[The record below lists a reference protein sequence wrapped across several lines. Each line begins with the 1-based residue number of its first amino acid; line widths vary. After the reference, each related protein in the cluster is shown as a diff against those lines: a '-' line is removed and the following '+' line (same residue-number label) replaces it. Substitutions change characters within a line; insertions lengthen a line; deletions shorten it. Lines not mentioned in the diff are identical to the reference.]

1 MHTRF
6 TIHALVRL
14 LKAPTD
20 PPSPDGPFKIDIAN
34 DVWSDTSF
42 GAVKTAEVLVE
53 WLLASLARDG
63 RSSISNPKYWLLL
76 QQTLSSS
83 VSSARPWR
91 SWLLPLIYRNNLAG
105 IVKELISLSHVPDVD
120 LGGVY
125 APARVVLATLWPWA
139 EKRAGM
145 DALME
150 CLTAVLGVSVPWN
163 DDLAWICIMV
173 VESYRE
179 ALGKFGNK
187 KKLYTIFLSTHML
200 HWTRAL
206 SPFIASQ
213 SLNAQSSREDPS
225 SKTPKQ
231 LHDTLY
237 YAGIETLFSVEGLRQ
252 PLDTLLDALSHVC
265 TDHHGLSL
273 LPCLFAARLCAVNR
287 HRTTLFPSSSGS
299 ASPALAIREAVRADA
314 MEVWESCW
322 KVLLRD
328 TVTVDSGPQRKGAW
342 MALVGILDVI
352 EKERL
357 YTPHTTVGSGNRNT
371 VPGRDAESA
380 LREARELALVTVE
393 RAGQVCNSNDVSVVT
408 LAIDVLDVLVR
419 VEYELIGSETRRLL
433 GAIVSLAR
441 PLSMRTADAIERLL
455 SDLLEYHTKTRTVH
469 MYILTL
475 LTALSSLSLPDS
487 VSSQSLSIP
496 PHDVMFSPLRTH
508 LSSLTRALRTAL
520 TPVQSV
526 ELGPAVLEE
535 LTRVWKAYTAER
547 GRSRRGGKRR
557 KTDEGE
563 EIPTKG
569 HDDDDGTLRS
579 KCHSLAVGFAYVARV
594 SGAVL
599 ASLPPYAYV
608 PDTQN
613 QGVPW
618 DEVGKLGWDIAWE
631 CMRHGR
637 GESQEVAPQREDES
651 KRKRRKKRQ
660 RERERQGPDT
670 QGSDDV
676 VASAALRCLYDVR
689 ARLIRV
695 ASAPTPVTLGPSDVL
710 GSDEIEELLG
720 VVGDE
725 GTSAEL
731 VLEIVRTLFAQVSQT
746 RGSQHAQAGVITK
759 TSIDILIRHF
769 SPQSRWC
776 GSSAALTWEN
786 LGVALL
792 YVLADRWIGVIDAAA
807 PEEVLQRFICLLLT
821 IPLELPFGTTNELH
835 GQLGSHHD
843 ISPRDILLLVLRN
856 AQFWE
861 LPNMRG
867 AFLSFALK
875 QTSLLSSSCFLPGST
890 GTNGLDKLELLRAS
904 EVYTLLMYVPP
915 EYFTRA
921 SRMELVKRAVGGD
934 VAICSVLQVIS
945 GGGSADRSDR
955 EHLGKGKDMVDSP
968 QKSDAGYE
976 MDMDEE
982 DDSGVRML
990 RELCVHHLT
999 VFRAFLYRMGQFTNA
1014 LDCTTSRAYVEHLLQ
1029 SPSKLAMSPV
1039 ALTKET
1045 LNLVS
1050 FHLFTLLRAQNSEAS
1065 AAVAS
1070 ILSSLVA
1077 AQPFSDTLS
1086 QGLWQHVLTRS
1097 VVFRLIECLRE
1108 HHSPGSL
1115 ATVVVSALK
1124 TLYESFTPILVPD
1137 GGQSR
1142 TSGTLALSD
1151 HVEARSYALSFGQ
1164 WLGIDIT
1171 GSVAPIGIKLAT
1183 GVMRSPLRSP
1193 SLPVGTDRAAMCPRV
1208 LALLFEELRCFPNIS
1223 DSAYLETIAALYSIH
1238 GTEMEVRDALD
1249 MQVTKATAE
1258 LSVDSFAHLL
1268 SVIGEG
1274 IEDPWL
1280 PVGQCKSLIHLS
1292 TILLHDTPQ
1301 GTLKVVQVFVT
1312 RCLDAFNDQP
1322 HLYGGS
1328 TELKEHYLELI
1339 AKHCSDRPAAVR
1351 SADLGNIWSLLC
1363 KILSGSTDHDT
1374 ATSFATFHCIISIAG
1389 SLVRLRRDIVIH
1401 TLPHLAFVLHRLLL
1415 IIRRMRPQL
1424 GAKQSKLVAG
1434 TLPSWISPSQ
1444 PLGIAESRAL
1454 SRLLT
1459 ALTVKTV
1466 PHTHTTQHTAIAAE
1480 TQKAESLAKPFAKHV
1495 GHVLLAYI
1503 DSMNNPLCI
1512 LTPDV
1517 RRELEPGLFSLCEML
1532 GEYNRDALMVSALD
1546 SGGKTLMKSLWREYE
1561 KQRYVGKG

>member
-1 MHTRF
+1 MSLLGLNLGRVCINTYKHPHVFFWGCPGSQGGRLPNTRD
-6 TIHALVRL
+6 RL
-14 LKAPTD
+14 A
-20 PPSPDGPFKIDIAN
+20 F
-34 DVWSDTSF
+34 
-42 GAVKTAEVLVE
+42 
-53 WLLASLARDG
+53 
-63 RSSISNPKYWLLL
+63 
-76 QQTLSSS
+76 
-83 VSSARPWR
+83 
-91 SWLLPLIYRNNLAG
+91 
-105 IVKELISLSHVPDVD
+105 H
-120 LGGVY
+120 
-125 APARVVLATLWPWA
+125 
-139 EKRAGM
+139 
-145 DALME
+145 
-150 CLTAVLGVSVPWN
+150 
-163 DDLAWICIMV
+163 
-173 VESYRE
+173 
-179 ALGKFGNK
+179 
-187 KKLYTIFLSTHML
+187 TIFLSTHML
-200 HWTRAL
+200 HWTRTL
-206 SPFIASQ
+206 SPSIVSQ
-213 SLNAQSSREDPS
+213 SLNAQSSQEDPS

-252 PLDTLLDALSHVC
+252 PLDTLLDALSRVC

-273 LPCLFAARLCAVNR
+273 LPCPFAARLCAVSR

-299 ASPALAIREAVRADA
+299 ASPALAIRETVRADA
-314 MEVWESCW
+314 ME
-322 KVLLRD
+322 VLLRD
-328 TVTVDSGPQRKGAW
+328 TVTVDSGPQRTDAW
-342 MALVGILDVI
+342 MALVGILDVV

-357 YTPHTTVGSGNRNT
+357 YIPHTTVGSGNRNT
-371 VPGRDAESA
+371 VPGPC
-380 LREARELALVTVE
+380 
-393 RAGQVCNSNDVSVVT
+393 AGQVCNSNDVSVVT

-419 VEYELIGSETRRLL
+419 VECELIGSETRKLL
-433 GAIVSLAR
+433 GAIVSL
-441 PLSMRTADAIERLL
+441 RLL

-469 MYILTL
+469 IL
-475 LTALSSLSLPDS
+475 PES
-487 VSSQSLSIP
+487 VSSQSLPIP
-496 PHDVMFSPLRTH
+496 PHDVI
-508 LSSLTRALRTAL
+508 AL
-520 TPVQSV
+520 Q
-526 ELGPAVLEE
+526 LGPAVLEE

-547 GRSRRGGKRR
+547 GQSRRGG
-557 KTDEGE
+557 E
-563 EIPTKG
+563 EISAKG

-579 KCHSLAVGFAYVARV
+579 KCHSLAVGFTYVARV

-651 KRKRRKKRQ
+651 KRKRRKKWQ
-660 RERERQGPDT
+660 RERERQGPDM
-670 QGSDDV
+670 QGSDD

-695 ASAPTPVTLGPSDVL
+695 ASSPMPVTLGPSDVL

-746 RGSQHAQAGVITK
+746 RGSQQAQAGVITK
-759 TSIDILIRHF
+759 TSIDVLIRHF

-776 GSSAALTWEN
+776 GSSAALTREN

-821 IPLELPFGTTNELH
+821 IPLGLPFGTTNELH

-843 ISPRDILLLVLRN
+843 ILLLVLRN
-856 AQFWE
+856 AQFWD

-915 EYFTRA
+915 KYFTRA

-934 VAICSVLQVIS
+934 VAICSVLQVVS
-945 GGGSADRSDR
+945 GGGTADRSDR

-1029 SPSKLAMSPV
+1029 SPSKLAMSPD

-1077 AQPFSDTLS
+1077 AQPFPDTLS

-1115 ATVVVSALK
+1115 ATVVVSALR
-1124 TLYESFTPILVPD
+1124 TLYGSFTPILVPA

-1142 TSGTLALSD
+1142 TSGALALSD

-1193 SLPVGTDRAAMCPRV
+1193 SLPVGADRATMCPRV

-1223 DSAYLETIAALYSIH
+1223 DSAYLETIAALCSIH
-1238 GTEMEVRDALD
+1238 GTEMEVRYALD

-1280 PVGQCKSLIHLS
+1280 PVGQCKSLMHLS

-1301 GTLKVVQVFVT
+1301 GPLEVVQVFVT

-1328 TELKEHYLELI
+1328 MELKEHYLELI

-1351 SADLGNIWSLLC
+1351 SADLGSIWSLLC
-1363 KILSGSTDHDT
+1363 KILSGSTDHAT
-1374 ATSFATFHCIISIAG
+1374 ATSFATFHCIVSIAG
-1389 SLVRLRRDIVIH
+1389 SLVRMRRDIVIH

-1512 LTPDV
+1512 LTPDI
-1517 RRELEPGLFSLCEML
+1517 RREVEPGLFSLCEML
-1532 GEYNRDALMVSALD
+1532 GEYNRGALMVSALD

>member
-1 MHTRF
+1 
-6 TIHALVRL
+6 
-14 LKAPTD
+14 
-20 PPSPDGPFKIDIAN
+20 
-34 DVWSDTSF
+34 
-42 GAVKTAEVLVE
+42 
-53 WLLASLARDG
+53 
-63 RSSISNPKYWLLL
+63 
-76 QQTLSSS
+76 
-83 VSSARPWR
+83 
-91 SWLLPLIYRNNLAG
+91 
-105 IVKELISLSHVPDVD
+105 
-120 LGGVY
+120 
-125 APARVVLATLWPWA
+125 
-139 EKRAGM
+139 
-145 DALME
+145 
-150 CLTAVLGVSVPWN
+150 
-163 DDLAWICIMV
+163 
-173 VESYRE
+173 
-179 ALGKFGNK
+179 
-187 KKLYTIFLSTHML
+187 ML
-200 HWTRAL
+200 HWTRTL
-206 SPFIASQ
+206 SPSIVSQ
-213 SLNAQSSREDPS
+213 SLNAQSSQEDPS

-252 PLDTLLDALSHVC
+252 PLDTLLDALSRVC

-273 LPCLFAARLCAVNR
+273 LPCPFAARLCAVNR

-299 ASPALAIREAVRADA
+299 ASPALAIRETVRADA
-314 MEVWESCW
+314 ME
-322 KVLLRD
+322 
-328 TVTVDSGPQRKGAW
+328 GAC
-342 MALVGILDVI
+342 
-352 EKERL
+352 
-357 YTPHTTVGSGNRNT
+357 
-371 VPGRDAESA
+371 
-380 LREARELALVTVE
+380 
-393 RAGQVCNSNDVSVVT
+393 AGQVCNSNDVSVVT

-419 VEYELIGSETRRLL
+419 VECELIGSETRKLL
-433 GAIVSLAR
+433 GAIVSLVR
-441 PLSMRTADAIERLL
+441 PLSVRTADAIQRLL

-475 LTALSSLSLPDS
+475 LTALSSLSLPES
-487 VSSQSLSIP
+487 VSSQSLPIP

-508 LSSLTRALRTAL
+508 LSLLTRALRTAL
-520 TPVQSV
+520 TPVQSR

-547 GRSRRGGKRR
+547 GQSRRGGKRR

-651 KRKRRKKRQ
+651 KRKRRKKWQ
-660 RERERQGPDT
+660 RERERQGPDM
-670 QGSDDV
+670 QGSDD

-695 ASAPTPVTLGPSDVL
+695 ASSPMPVTLGPSDVL

-746 RGSQHAQAGVITK
+746 RGSQQAQAGVITK
-759 TSIDILIRHF
+759 TSIDVLIRHF

-776 GSSAALTWEN
+776 GSSAALTREN

-821 IPLELPFGTTNELH
+821 IRLELPFGTTNELH

-915 EYFTRA
+915 KYFTRA

-945 GGGSADRSDR
+945 GGGTADRSDR

-1029 SPSKLAMSPV
+1029 SPSKLAMSPD

-1077 AQPFSDTLS
+1077 AQPFPDTLS

-1115 ATVVVSALK
+1115 ATVVVSALR
-1124 TLYESFTPILVPD
+1124 TLYGSFTPILVPA

-1142 TSGTLALSD
+1142 TSGALALSD

-1193 SLPVGTDRAAMCPRV
+1193 SLPVGTDRATMCPRV

-1301 GTLKVVQVFVT
+1301 GPLEVVQVFVT

-1328 TELKEHYLELI
+1328 MELKEHYLELI

-1351 SADLGNIWSLLC
+1351 SADLGSIWSLLC
-1363 KILSGSTDHDT
+1363 KILSGSTDHAT
-1374 ATSFATFHCIISIAG
+1374 ATSFATFHCIVSIAG
-1389 SLVRLRRDIVIH
+1389 SLVRMRRDIVIH

-1512 LTPDV
+1512 LTPDI
-1517 RRELEPGLFSLCEML
+1517 RREVEPGLFSLCEML
-1532 GEYNRDALMVSALD
+1532 GEYNRGALMVSALD